1 MTSNLGLQRAQPV
14 AHGCDSTAVEATW
27 GGSARMEKVSAV
39 EHFVTVTRV
48 RTCDGATE
56 WLFLTGDLSCARR
69 RPAQHGRFPDGL
81 LSHELVPRICRR
93 VTGSGLA
100 LTWNAEITQSTWE
113 FLTLQFCKMS
123 QKCVKRPWESI
134 EGRFCT
140 MLMTVKGPLCVVCVF
155 FVKWCLCLV
164 SRSPH
169 RLGPHK
175 SKKMISDSHKR
186 QEKRKERVKCPRFKE
201 PQTNCALKGSS
212 TGR

>member
-27 GGSARMEKVSAV
+27 GGSARTEKASVV
-39 EHFVTVTRV
+39 EHFITVTRV

-81 LSHELVPRICRR
+81 LSHELVHRICRR
-93 VTGSGLA
+93 DTGSGLA

-113 FLTLQFCKMS
+113 FLTVRFCKMS
-123 QKCVKRPWESI
+123 QKCVKRLTFEPNRPWESI

-140 MLMTVKGPLCVVCVF
+140 MLMTVKGPLCVVCVCVCF
-155 FVKWCLCLV
+155 LLNGVCVLYHGLHIV
-164 SRSPH
+164 
-169 RLGPHK
+169 LGPTRA
-175 SKKMISDSHKR
+175 KK
-186 QEKRKERVKCPRFKE
+186 
-201 PQTNCALKGSS
+201 
-212 TGR
+212 